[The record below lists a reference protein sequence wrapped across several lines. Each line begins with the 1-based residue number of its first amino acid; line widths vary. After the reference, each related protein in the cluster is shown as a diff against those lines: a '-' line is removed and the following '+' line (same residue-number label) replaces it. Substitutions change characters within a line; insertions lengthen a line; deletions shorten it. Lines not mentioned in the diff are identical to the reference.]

1 MKFLVSLLIFAAL
14 LFGVDR
20 DQNIKADY
28 LKSYNYEQMGKYK
41 EAIKVLSPLY
51 RKYPKGYTINFR
63 LGWLFF
69 LSHSYTNA
77 IKHYKSASL
86 ISTKAIDP
94 RLGLIRSYLAKN
106 SYKKSEMIA
115 YEILKIDFYNYYAN
129 YYMIRILRAEEKYVI
144 AQEICIKMLTLY
156 PTDILFLEQLARIYK
171 ATNSPYLK
179 NLYKDI
185 LILDPNNIFVNLQ
198 MHKI

>member
-1 MKFLVSLLIFAAL
+1 MKAIFSILFLATL
-14 LFGVDR
+14 LFGASDE
-20 DQNIKADY
+20 QSIKEDY

-51 RKYPKGYTINFR
+51 TKYPKGYTINFR

-69 LSHSYTNA
+69 LNKKYTNA
-77 IKHYKSASL
+77 IKHYKAASL
-86 ISTKAIDP
+86 VNTKAIDP

-106 SYKKSEMIA
+106 SYKKSETIA
-115 YEILKIDFYNYYAN
+115 NEILKIDFYNYYTN
-129 YYMIRILRAEEKYVI
+129 YYMIQTLRAEKKYDI
-144 AQEICIKMLTLY
+144 AQEVCIKMLALY

-171 ATNSPYLK
+171 VSKSPYLEQ
-179 NLYKDI
+179 LYKDI

-198 MHKI
+198 MPK